1 MTINGKW
8 SLIIRGEFIN
18 VEEIERNMN
27 LKASRSYE
35 KGQIIS
41 ETVGENLQDVWIYE
55 VNFNESLSLENALLE
70 VVSQTEASY
79 IKEIKQVCE
88 VVLQC
93 HVVSELAQIRFGLS
107 NYALMKLQESGIDLR
122 FSIFSWGVVE

>member
-27 LKASRSYE
+27 LKASRSYK

-79 IKEIKQVCE
+79 IKEIKQVYE

>member
-27 LKASRSYE
+27 LKASRSYK

-55 VNFNESLSLENALLE
+55 VNFNESLSLENALLK

-79 IKEIKQVCE
+79 IKEIKQVYE